1 MWGAPEPFLS
11 SGLINLRSMLRNKE
25 LPLVAPPRSGQPVT
39 VAADRHSGRL
49 SGGRVTGMQ
58 AAVVWSGMQGS
69 ASMRTRSFLALSL
82 TGVMITILAAGCGS
96 SGGAALTSAMPKP
109 EEPDVTVA
117 AIPAVDLAGLYIA
130 QDRGLFARQGL
141 HVKIV
146 PVPSAQSIVTD
157 QVAGKI
163 DISAGS
169 YVAYI
174 AAEATGAR
182 FRILAEAS
190 TLSPDTR
197 ALVVTGNSRIADV
210 TQLAG
215 RRIGVNGVNSI
226 GTLLVSALLAAHGI
240 SPSRV
245 RFVTDPDGFP
255 AMPGQLQRGAWG
267 AAFLAEPYITAAG
280 QQYGQQV
287 LADLDQGAVL
297 NLPVD
302 GYVATQAWARA
313 HPRTAAAFTRAIE
326 QAQAIANGDAS
337 TVQAI
342 MARDD
347 KLPPEVTAS
356 MALPRYPVG
365 PVTEAEIQRV
375 ARAMGQSGILG
386 GEDATEAGQR
396 ALVESMTST
405 SS

>member
-1 MWGAPEPFLS
+1 MHA
-11 SGLINLRSMLRNKE
+11 
-25 LPLVAPPRSGQPVT
+25 
-39 VAADRHSGRL
+39 
-49 SGGRVTGMQ
+49 
-58 AAVVWSGMQGS
+58 
-69 ASMRTRSFLALSL
+69 RSFLAFSL
-82 TGVMITILAAGCGS
+82 IGVMIMTMAAGCGS
-96 SGGAALTSAMPKP
+96 RDGVKPGSAVLKP

-141 HVKIV
+141 HVTIV
-146 PVPSAQSIVTD
+146 PVPSAQSVITE
-157 QVAGKI
+157 QLAGRV

-169 YVAYI
+169 YVAYL
-174 AAEATGAR
+174 AAQAAGAR

-197 ALVVTGNSRIADV
+197 ALVVTGNSRIDTV
-210 TQLAG
+210 SQLAG
-215 RRIGVNGVNSI
+215 HTIGVNGVNSI
-226 GTLLVSALLAAHGI
+226 GTLLVAALLSEHGV
-240 SPSRV
+240 SPAQV

-255 AMPGQLQRGAWG
+255 SMPGKLQRGAWD

-302 GYVATQAWARA
+302 GYVSTQSWARA
-313 HPRTAAAFTRAIE
+313 NPRTAAAFTRAIE
-326 QAQAIANGDAS
+326 QGQAIANSDAS
-337 TVQAI
+337 AVEAI

-347 KLPPEVTAS
+347 NLPPEVTAS

-365 PVTEAEIQRV
+365 PVVEAEIQRV
-375 ARAMGQSGILG
+375 ARAMAQSGILDR
-386 GEDATEAGQR
+386 EDGTEAGQR
-396 ALVESMTST
+396 ILVGSMTSPV
-405 SS
+405 S

>member
-1 MWGAPEPFLS
+1 
-11 SGLINLRSMLRNKE
+11 
-25 LPLVAPPRSGQPVT
+25 
-39 VAADRHSGRL
+39 
-49 SGGRVTGMQ
+49 MQ

-69 ASMRTRSFLALSL
+69 ATMRTRSFLAFSL
-82 TGVMITILAAGCGS
+82 IGVMIAILAAGCGS
-96 SGGAALTSAMPKP
+96 RGSAAPTSAVPKP
-109 EEPDVTVA
+109 EEPEVTVA

-157 QVAGKI
+157 QLAGKI

-174 AAEATGAR
+174 AAEATGGR

-197 ALVVTGNSRIADV
+197 ALVVTGNSRITDV
-210 TQLAG
+210 AHLAG

-245 RFVTDPDGFP
+245 RFVTDRDGFP
-255 AMPGQLQRGAWG
+255 AMPGKLQRGAWG

-326 QAQAIANGDAS
+326 QGQAIANGDAS
-337 TVQAI
+337 TVQAT

-347 KLPPEVTAS
+347 KLPSEVTAS

-386 GEDATEAGQR
+386 GQDATEAGQR

-405 SS
+405 TT